1 MYISSISQSVIGYI
15 PTYVSFPRFH
25 LALDS
30 ISFTLILSFL
40 ARLSYSSVLLSVVIC
55 SFSPTV
61 SVSCPLVNRLLQLKD
76 LLSSACPS
84 VLYVYSLISLNVLL
98 FILPFFLSIPFFMFL
113 PRIQQSMLPTSP
125 KTLSIRE
132 VKMSRHFHIEFSHIC
147 TFKLLLYMLNLF
159 ELMLN
164 TKLLNCI
171 QHNLLWL

>member
-1 MYISSISQSVIGYI
+1 MYISSIRLLDTSLHTRFISSFSSCSWFYQLYSHSVI
-15 PTYVSFPRFH
+15 PCSFVLFICP
-25 LALDS
+25 AVC
-30 ISFTLILSFL
+30 
-40 ARLSYSSVLLSVVIC
+40 SYLFF
-55 SFSPTV
+55 FSPTV
-61 SVSCPLVNRLLQLKD
+61 SSSVSCPLVNRLLQLKD

-98 FILPFFLSIPFFMFL
+98 FILPFFFSIPFFMFL

-164 TKLLNCI
+164 TKLLNYM
-171 QHNLLWL
+171 